1 MKVFKHALM
10 ASALVALGAC
20 ATSAESPAASVD
32 AGVFAGKS
40 TLDAAI
46 DAAGGQAALS
56 AVKELEWTGKATVNA
71 DGKTTALN
79 VMTVIRPQSNWAR
92 STSWTDAQ
100 GPKKART
107 LQAEMGKAWDVSVV
121 NWTPLPEAQAVHEN
135 QQFSLY
141 KLMLLAPL
149 KDPGATVSEGKVGAD
164 GVRTIMAQLQ
174 GGVPAELGFD
184 PAGKLVSA
192 ALSVRDPKGG
202 ADIQQTIK
210 FSGELVSN
218 GVKWPKQISIQQNGA
233 PYFDLEL
240 ATFEAN
246 AATKPRPLQ
255 HTLDDGQTP
264 PSERDAG

>member
-1 MKVFKHALM
+1 MKVFKHAMM

-20 ATSAESPAASVD
+20 ATSEGPTAASAD

-46 DAAGGQAALS
+46 DAAGGQAAL
-56 AVKELEWTGKATVNA
+56 AQVKELEWTGKATVNA
-71 DGKTTALN
+71 GGKTTAVN
-79 VMTVIRPQSNWAR
+79 VITVLRPQTNWAR
-92 STSWTDAQ
+92 TTTWTDEA

-121 NWTPLPEAQAVHEN
+121 NWTPLPEAQATHEV
-135 QQFSLY
+135 QQYGIY
-141 KLMLLAPL
+141 KLMLLTPL
-149 KDPGATVSEGKVGAD
+149 KDAGATVSEGKVGAD
-164 GVRTIMAQLQ
+164 GVRTIKAQLE

-184 PAGKLVSA
+184 ATGKLVSA
-192 ALSVRDPKGG
+192 SMSVRDPKGG
-202 ADIQQTIK
+202 ADIAQTIK

-233 PYFDLEL
+233 PYYDIEL

-246 AATKPRPLQ
+246 TTAKPRPLQ
-255 HTLDDGQTP
+255 HTLDDGQKP
-264 PSERDAG
+264 PNQ

>member
-1 MKVFKHALM
+1 MKMFKRAMM

-20 ATSAESPAASVD
+20 ATTPDGGSASAD

-46 DAAGGQAALS
+46 DAAGGQAAL
-56 AVKELEWTGKATVNA
+56 AQVKELEWTGKATVNA
-71 DGKTTALN
+71 GGKTTALN
-79 VMTVIRPQSNWAR
+79 VMTVIRPQTNWAR
-92 STSWTDAQ
+92 STSWTDEAGQ
-100 GPKKART
+100 KKART
-107 LQAEMGKAWDVSVV
+107 LQAEMGKAWDVNVV

-135 QQFSLY
+135 QQFGLY

-149 KDPGATVSEGKVGAD
+149 KDAGSTVSEGKVGTD
-164 GVRTIMAQLQ
+164 GVRTVKAQLE

-184 PAGKLVSA
+184 ATGKLVSA
-192 ALSVRDPKGG
+192 SMSVRDPKGG
-202 ADIQQTIK
+202 ADIAQTIK
-210 FSGELVSN
+210 FSGEIVSN

-233 PYFDLEL
+233 PYYDLEL

-246 AATKPRPLQ
+246 TTMKPRPLQ

-264 PSERDAG
+264 PGEQDAG

>member
-1 MKVFKHALM
+1 MNVFKHALM

-20 ATSAESPAASVD
+20 ATSANSTATTAD

-79 VMTVIRPQSNWAR
+79 VITVIRPQTNWTR
-92 STSWTDAQ
+92 STTWTDEQ
-100 GPKKART
+100 GQKKAKT
-107 LQAEMGKAWDVSVV
+107 LQTEMGKAWDVSVV
-121 NWTPLPEAQAVHEN
+121 TWNPLPEARAAHEV
-135 QQFSLY
+135 QQFGLY

-149 KDPGATVSEGKVGAD
+149 KADGATVSEGKVGAD
-164 GVRTIMAQLQ
+164 GVRTIKAQLE

-184 PAGKLVSA
+184 NTGKLVSA
-192 ALSVRDPKGG
+192 AFSVRDAKGG
-202 ADIQQTIK
+202 ADIAQTVK
-210 FSGELVSN
+210 FSGEVVSN
-218 GVKWPKQISIQQNGA
+218 GVKWPKQITIQQNGQ
-233 PYFDLEL
+233 PYYDLEI

-246 AATKPRPLQ
+246 TTAKPRPLQ
-255 HTLDDGQTP
+255 HTLDDGQMP
-264 PSERDAG
+264 PQQADAG